1 MPMARETSD
10 THHGS
15 FCTASITDGQTDT
28 RAHVAPARAMTTN
41 AYRTGL
47 LRSTATIAAATP
59 RFELPVCSAVTA
71 ACSDRSFE
79 LLTGFVKTQSLHFL
93 DVFGIRAQ
101 F

>member
-1 MPMARETSD
+1 MARETSD

-15 FCTASITDGQTDT
+15 FCTASTTDGQTDT

-47 LRSTATIAAATP
+47 LRSTATIVAATP
-59 RFELPVCSAVTA
+59 RFELPACSAVTA

-93 DVFGIRAQ
+93 DVFGVRAQ
-101 F
+101 L